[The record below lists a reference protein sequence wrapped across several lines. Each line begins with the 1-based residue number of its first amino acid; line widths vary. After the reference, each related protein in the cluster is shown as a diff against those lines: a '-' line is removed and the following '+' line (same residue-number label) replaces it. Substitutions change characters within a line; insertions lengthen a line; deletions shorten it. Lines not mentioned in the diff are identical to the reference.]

1 MKVLMFPLYRSTD
14 FEVHRNWLAITHS
27 LPISEWY
34 VDRTSEWTLD
44 YPPLFAWF
52 EWVLS
57 QVARLVDPAMLE
69 VANLDYASEATV
81 AFQRTTVIVTELVLM
96 LAVHLHCERLK
107 MRGASR
113 DALFM
118 LVSLSPGL
126 LIVDHIHFQYNGL
139 LLGVQAIGLLWASCG
154 GAIPT
159 S

>member
-96 LAVHLHCERLK
+96 LAVNWGTTLFNWGFGWVQGRLEERATRGIIEPSMDDFTWVHALK
-107 MRGASR
+107 VG
-113 DALFM
+113 
-118 LVSLSPGL
+118 
-126 LIVDHIHFQYNGL
+126 
-139 LLGVQAIGLLWASCG
+139 
-154 GAIPT
+154 
-159 S
+159 